1 MARYKLLLIED
12 NEDDIDLVRY
22 AIHRSAADSS
32 IDLVVSRSGEE
43 GLAYLSQPL
52 LVKNQSEL
60 PALILLDIKLPGIDG
75 LDVLRQIRAHPVV
88 GRLPVVLLTTSDS
101 EEDVDNGYR
110 FGANSFVRKPDEL
123 SSFCS
128 LFNQLGVLFASESF
142 ELKDLPYQIPRKF

>member
-12 NEDDIDLVRY
+12 NEDDVDLVRY

-32 IDLVVSRSGEE
+32 VDLVVSRSGEE

-52 LVKNQSEL
+52 LAKNQSEL

-75 LDVLRQIRAHPVV
+75 LEVLRQIRAHPVV

-101 EEDVDNGYR
+101 QEDVDNGYR
-110 FGANSFVRKPDEL
+110 LGANSFVRKPDEL

-128 LFNQLGVLFASESF
+128 LFNQLGMLFASGSF
-142 ELKDLPYQIPRKF
+142 ELKDLPGQIPRKF